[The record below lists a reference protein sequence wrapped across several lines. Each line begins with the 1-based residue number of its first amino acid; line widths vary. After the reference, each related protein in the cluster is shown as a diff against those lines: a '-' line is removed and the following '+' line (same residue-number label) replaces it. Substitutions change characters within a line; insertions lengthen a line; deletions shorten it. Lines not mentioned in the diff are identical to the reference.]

1 MVFPFTL
8 RARSGRLA
16 RIIAVAALLC
26 LTGVQALE
34 ASHAHGLG
42 DAPAECL
49 LCKTSAPLPLA
60 SALPAGADQA
70 SILAACAEPL
80 ARLKSEG
87 YASLEVLSLDCG
99 IDGAP
104 EQRTSLRQARR
115 YPVDQQFYC
124 LGGRLQLCLQV
135 DDYVLA
141 VQCEKHDLLRVPAGV
156 GHWLDI
162 GEQPRLA
169 LVRLFASSQV
179 PAAALADQ
187 TLAGLIP
194 GLDD

>member
-1 MVFPFTL
+1 MSILSVYHQSTPEQANKTL
-8 RARSGRLA
+8 THMEDIASTL
-16 RIIAVAALLC
+16 AVAGIELL
-26 LTGVQALE
+26 
-34 ASHAHGLG
+34 S
-42 DAPAECL
+42 
-49 LCKTSAPLPLA
+49 LPLA
-60 SALPAGADQA
+60 TALPAGADQA
-70 SILAACAEPL
+70 GILAACAEPL
-80 ARLKSEG
+80 ARLQGEG

-124 LGGRLQLCLQV
+124 VGGRLQLCLQV

-156 GHWLDI
+156 VHWLDI

-179 PAAALADQ
+179 PAPALADQ
-187 TLAGLIP
+187 ALVGLIP
-194 GLDD
+194 GLGD